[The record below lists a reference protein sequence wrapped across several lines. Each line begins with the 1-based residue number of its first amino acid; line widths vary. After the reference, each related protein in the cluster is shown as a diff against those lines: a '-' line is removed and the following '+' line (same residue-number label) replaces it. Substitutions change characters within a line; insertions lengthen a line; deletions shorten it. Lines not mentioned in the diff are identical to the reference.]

1 MLNLLLKDFKL
12 MLGSKQSLSQRII
25 SAFFAA
31 LFFGAVIV
39 VEVFLFRTI
48 LNTIGNIK
56 GATSAFLTVFLCV
69 TTVIITVSDLFN
81 AKRLFFD
88 DKDIEQLSPR
98 PVTNG
103 QIILSKMLFLF
114 LIHYFTSIL
123 FEYPVLFAYGEMIGK
138 PPLYFFTALF
148 YPVAT
153 FLFEAGI
160 ALLLVY
166 PLWLLSNLL
175 KKHFL
180 VKLIVSFAVIVA
192 LSFAYSYVLDVFI
205 KLVSKNGLILL
216 FSKDSIAKMIDFK
229 KYAFPVNFLTDIFV
243 NKSARAFFP
252 FIFIS
257 AGIFGM
263 GVAVAVFAFNYVRNV
278 RVYGTIKSKKHAYK
292 PVSVTKALIK
302 KEITLICKNSDYVFS
317 FTGLLVVQP
326 LLLTFVIRSMNA
338 ALSAGSIQYF
348 AALVPG
354 LVSYVDIL
362 FVMLFTVVIN
372 QGANSYVTMEEKTV
386 KNMKTIPVPFSKQ
399 LFIKVAIP
407 FTMSLISLFASSL
420 TLILTAAVTVKTG
433 IFAFAVSVLLLFI
446 FDVVSL
452 WEELN
457 IRHGKPRSTFVSSV
471 ISYLLPVCYAVV
483 AILLSYEKISDT
495 LTLLGGIATI
505 IILGAFPVYYVFKN
519 AGRLFLGLEA
529 IN

>member
-1 MLNLLLKDFKL
+1 MLNLLLKDFKM
-12 MLGSKQSLSQRII
+12 MLGSKQSLSQRMI
-25 SAFFAA
+25 SAIFTV
-31 LFFGAVIV
+31 LFFGVVVV

-48 LNTIGNIK
+48 LNTINNIN
-56 GATSAFLTVFLCV
+56 GASFAFLTVFLCV
-69 TTVIITVSDLFN
+69 TAVIITVSNLFN
-81 AKRLFFD
+81 AKKLFFD
-88 DKDIEQLSPR
+88 VKDIEQLSPR

-114 LIHYFTSIL
+114 LIHYGTSIL
-123 FEYPVLFAYGEMIGK
+123 FEYPILFAYGEMIGK
-138 PPLYFFTALF
+138 PPIYFFTALF

-153 FLFEAGI
+153 FLFEAGV

-175 KKHFL
+175 DKHFL
-180 VKLIVSFAVIVA
+180 VKLILSFAIILG

-216 FSKDSIAKMIDFK
+216 FSQESIAKMIAFK
-229 KYAFPVNFLTDIFV
+229 SYAFPVNFLTDIFV
-243 NKSARAFFP
+243 GKSVRAFFP

-263 GVAVAVFAFNYVRNV
+263 GVAVSVFAFNYVRNV
-278 RVYGTIKSKKHAYK
+278 RVYGTVKPKKHAYK

-302 KEITLICKNSDYVFS
+302 KEVTLICKNSDYVFS

-326 LLLTFVIRSMNA
+326 VLLTFVIRSMNA
-338 ALSAGSIQYF
+338 ALSAGTIQYF
-348 AALVPG
+348 TALVPG
-354 LVSYVDIL
+354 LISYVDIL

-420 TLILTAAVTVKTG
+420 VLVLTEAVTVKTG
-433 IFAFAVSVLLLFI
+433 IFAFIVSLLLLFV

-457 IRHGKPRSTFVSSV
+457 IRHGKPRSNFASSLV
-471 ISYLLPVCYAVV
+471 CYLLPICYAVV

-495 LTLLGGIATI
+495 LTLLGGVGAI
-505 IILGAFPVYYVFKN
+505 IVLGAFPVYYVFKN
-519 AGRLFLGLEA
+519 AGKLFLGLEA

>member
-123 FEYPVLFAYGEMIGK
+123 FEYPVLFAYDEMIGK

-175 KKHFL
+175 KKTLFGKIYRVVCGDSRSFFCVFL
-180 VKLIVSFAVIVA
+180 RFGRVYQTRFQKR
-192 LSFAYSYVLDVFI
+192 AYSAFLEGFYRKNDRFQKI
-205 KLVSKNGLILL
+205 RFPRKL
-216 FSKDSIAKMIDFK
+216 FDR
-229 KYAFPVNFLTDIFV
+229 Y
-243 NKSARAFFP
+243 
-252 FIFIS
+252 
-257 AGIFGM
+257 
-263 GVAVAVFAFNYVRNV
+263 
-278 RVYGTIKSKKHAYK
+278 
-292 PVSVTKALIK
+292 
-302 KEITLICKNSDYVFS
+302 
-317 FTGLLVVQP
+317 
-326 LLLTFVIRSMNA
+326 IR
-338 ALSAGSIQYF
+338 Q
-348 AALVPG
+348 
-354 LVSYVDIL
+354 
-362 FVMLFTVVIN
+362 
-372 QGANSYVTMEEKTV
+372 
-386 KNMKTIPVPFSKQ
+386 
-399 LFIKVAIP
+399 
-407 FTMSLISLFASSL
+407 
-420 TLILTAAVTVKTG
+420 
-433 IFAFAVSVLLLFI
+433 
-446 FDVVSL
+446 
-452 WEELN
+452 
-457 IRHGKPRSTFVSSV
+457 
-471 ISYLLPVCYAVV
+471 
-483 AILLSYEKISDT
+483 
-495 LTLLGGIATI
+495 
-505 IILGAFPVYYVFKN
+505 
-519 AGRLFLGLEA
+519 
-529 IN
+529 

>member
-1 MLNLLLKDFKL
+1 
-12 MLGSKQSLSQRII
+12 MLGSRQSLSQRII
-25 SAFFAA
+25 SAIFSV

-48 LNTIGNIK
+48 LSTLENIK

-69 TTVIITVSDLFN
+69 TTVLITVGDLFN
-81 AKRLFFD
+81 AKRLLFD

-114 LIHYFTSIL
+114 LMHYATSML

-138 PPLYFFTALF
+138 PPVFYFTALF

-153 FLFEAGI
+153 FLFESGV

-166 PLWLLSNLL
+166 PFWLLGNLL
-175 KKHFL
+175 NKHFAIKL
-180 VKLIVSFAVIVA
+180 VASFAVILG
-192 LSFAYSYVLDVFI
+192 LSFAYTYVLDVFI

-216 FSKDSIAKMIDFK
+216 FSQESVAKMIVFQR
-229 KYAFPVNFLTDIFV
+229 YAFPVNFLTDIFI
-243 NKSARAFFP
+243 NKSARSFFP
-252 FIFIS
+252 FILIS
-257 AGIFGM
+257 AGVFGM
-263 GVAVAVFAFNYVRNV
+263 GVALSVFAFNYVRNI
-278 RVYGTIKSKKHAYK
+278 RVYGAIKPKKHAYK

-302 KEITLICKNSDYVFS
+302 KEIALILKNSDYVFS

-326 LLLTFVIRSMNA
+326 VLLTFVVRSMNT
-338 ALSAGSIQYF
+338 ALSAGTLQYF

-354 LVSYVDIL
+354 LVGYVDVL
-362 FVMLFTVVIN
+362 FIMLFTVVIN
-372 QGANSYVTMEEKTV
+372 QGANSYVTMEQKTV
-386 KNMKTIPVPFSKQ
+386 KNMKTIPVPFKKQ
-399 LFIKVAIP
+399 LIIKVAIP
-407 FTMSLISLFASSL
+407 FLLSALSLFASSL
-420 TLILTAAVTVKTG
+420 TLILTDTVTVKTG
-433 IFAFAVSVLLLFI
+433 VFAFFVSLLLLFV

-457 IRHGKPRSTFVSSV
+457 IRHGKPRSNFVSSLV
-471 ISYLLPVCYAVV
+471 SYLLPVCYVV
-483 AILLSYEKISDT
+483 SAILLSYQKVSDT
-495 LTLLGGIATI
+495 FTLLGGFAVIAV
-505 IILGAFPVYYVFKN
+505 LGAFPVFYVFKN
-519 AGRLFLGLEA
+519 AGRLFLELEA